1 MKLPITYILEQM
13 EEFIEIND
21 AEKEVVEYLVKR
33 PVFITDEKILKRER
47 LYLTE
52 QSLPENCRQETGS
65 IFNSKRNWIPYF
77 FSS

>member
-52 QSLPENCRQETGS
+52 
-65 IFNSKRNWIPYF
+65 
-77 FSS
+77 